1 MLARRGVFKKLTDKH
16 ILRGRHSE
24 ILRRDRVYVQNG
36 HGVGVAV
43 KDRGRFSVLRKKLK
57 NNYYFSALGTGRQ
70 SGSVGAELFKRNKK
84 AKKETSVPA
93 RALVSFIIL
102 KSSIENIA
110 FLVFRL
116 YLQSFCLFVLKNT
129 NK

>member
-1 MLARRGVFKKLTDKH
+1 LAWV
-16 ILRGRHSE
+16 
-24 ILRRDRVYVQNG
+24 
-36 HGVGVAV
+36 V
-43 KDRGRFSVLRKKLK
+43 KAARP
-57 NNYYFSALGTGRQ
+57 
-70 SGSVGAELFKRNKK
+70 GAELFKRNKK

-116 YLQSFCLFVLKNT
+116 Y
-129 NK
+129 